1 MLRTLPAALTLA
13 ILTSVPH
20 AAADGHDPKAEKIM
34 HQVEA
39 AVGSYDDLLALGDV
53 RYDYVYRDNA
63 TFTQDI
69 SIEAYIFDGEYS
81 WAEYKTHEKFVF
93 PGKPGN
99 AIQGWDGENAWVLL
113 GGKRVLDPEA
123 VGLAG
128 FLRPTNFY
136 WFAMMQKLNDPGNIH
151 NYKGTQTVNG
161 VTYDKVELTF
171 ETPAGKKSDTYLLF
185 VNPDTH
191 RVDRFVFTVVDLGIE
206 DPILMEVNHQRFGD
220 VVLPVT
226 RRYTPAKNWQGDVAD
241 DAVWVD
247 EQMTDISFGHGFQP
261 KHFTAEYSAANIK

>member
-1 MLRTLPAALTLA
+1 VLRTLPAALTLA

-171 ETPAGKKSDTYLLF
+171 ETPAGKKSDT
-185 VNPDTH
+185 
-191 RVDRFVFTVVDLGIE
+191 
-206 DPILMEVNHQRFGD
+206 
-220 VVLPVT
+220 
-226 RRYTPAKNWQGDVAD
+226 
-241 DAVWVD
+241 
-247 EQMTDISFGHGFQP
+247 
-261 KHFTAEYSAANIK
+261 